1 MWNLTPI
8 DCCKCNKCLLKGPVI
23 EKKVFDNHIP
33 KLNMLRAGT
42 NWSSLNGC
50 GQAHLDISKI
60 LQIQEPLISQGW
72 TELWKQLYCALNV
85 GRHPLKQ
92 QVDCKSWVIVRYAKR
107 ASIWSRIWDRWI
119 HNKFW
124 SKFEIF
130 VWFHFLVQFLIF
142 SNFLILPSPLQ
153 CMKYVPRF
161 WWKLIV

>member
-8 DCCKCNKCLLKGPVI
+8 DCCKCNKCLLKEPVI

-33 KLNMLRAGT
+33 KLNILCAGT

-72 TELWKQLYCALNV
+72 TELWKQLSCALNV

-92 QVDCKSWVIVRYAKR
+92 QVDCKSWVIVSGMRKGHQFDQGYGIDGFTT
-107 ASIWSRIWDRWI
+107 SFDR
-119 HNKFW
+119 NLKFL
-124 SKFEIF
+124 FGFIF
-130 VWFHFLVQFLIF
+130 WC
-142 SNFLILPSPLQ
+142 NF
-153 CMKYVPRF
+153 
-161 WWKLIV
+161 